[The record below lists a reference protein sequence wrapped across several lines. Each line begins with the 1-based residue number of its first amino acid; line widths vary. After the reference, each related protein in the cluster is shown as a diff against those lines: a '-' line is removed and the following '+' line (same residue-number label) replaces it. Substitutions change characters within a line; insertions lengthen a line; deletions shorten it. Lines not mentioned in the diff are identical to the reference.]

1 MPIHSSQPTAS
12 HASPLDDLFGSG
24 PSLVNLDNLSAPP
37 KTVAVAAKP
46 TLGQMNT
53 GGGGGFG
60 GGFGGIGQQQQ
71 GFGGGMQQM
80 GGMGF
85 PQQQQQQQQKATPN
99 SGLDFNPFA

>member
-1 MPIHSSQPTAS
+1 MPVHSSSQPAS

-53 GGGGGFG
+53 GGGGFG

-71 GFGGGMQQM
+71 AFGGMQM

-85 PQQQQQQQQKATPN
+85 PQQQQQQPKTTTPAN
-99 SGLDFNPFA
+99 QGLDFNPFA